1 MLRRLPVGLVIEHGP
16 GASEVVFGERRLDRR
31 LADGQPV
38 DSGAELVLID
48 HAEAEL
54 LAQAG
59 AGGVRRQCAGGGEL
73 GARNQ
78 QAADDQGQDQ
88 IATAVAIWAQQ
99 ATEADL
105 ARGAERGGDMELIA
119 EPRIRPPAH
128 RAMRLAALRQQHIH
142 KASCG

>member
-38 DSGAELVLID
+38 ESGVEFVFVD

-59 AGGVRRQCAGGGEL
+59 AGGVR
-73 GARNQ
+73 
-78 QAADDQGQDQ
+78 
-88 IATAVAIWAQQ
+88 
-99 ATEADL
+99 
-105 ARGAERGGDMELIA
+105 
-119 EPRIRPPAH
+119 
-128 RAMRLAALRQQHIH
+128 
-142 KASCG
+142 